1 MRVVA
6 LIIFLL
12 LNAGLFLQD
21 VEVSV
26 MHIKLSQILSDF
38 NVNRP
43 FGVEVDSKG
52 NLYILDQQSHRISVI
67 NKNLE
72 YLFSFPEVGLEAGA
86 LYYPQDFVIRG
97 DECYI
102 LHNKKITVF
111 RTDGTFLREI
121 SIKSVRTALTNIAIN
136 PAGEIFVQSF
146 ENNSIINVYSKEGE
160 LIRSFGKYLEA
171 FDELT
176 FAEQIFMNMASFC
189 FDNEDNLFV
198 AFRYYPVI
206 RKYDRNGKL
215 LFEKMVRGE
224 EIGKLDS
231 FKPELKPIPTLE
243 CKSVCGKVAF
253 TDIKIDPR
261 DNKPIVQLVCNAY
274 KLNENVELMRIY
286 HFKANGDLERP
297 IIKFTIMKN
306 GKALFCGRFEE
317 IYACQF

>member
-1 MRVVA
+1 MWA
-6 LIIFLL
+6 ITLIMLLL
-12 LNAGLFLQD
+12 LNVGLSLQD
-21 VEVSV
+21 VEVPV
-26 MHIKLSQILSDF
+26 TPIKLTQILSDF
-38 NVNRP
+38 SFDNP
-43 FGVEVDSKG
+43 IGIQVDKKG
-52 NLYILDQQSHRISVI
+52 NLYILESEKHRISVF
-67 NKNLE
+67 NQNLE
-72 YLFSFPEVGLEAGA
+72 YLFSFPEVGLEAGS
-86 LYYPQDFVIRG
+86 LHYPQDFVIRG

-102 LHNKKITVF
+102 LHNKKVTVF
-111 RTDGTFLREI
+111 RTDGTFIKEL
-121 SIKSVRTALTNIAIN
+121 SIPHRSRTIDVNSS
-136 PAGEIFVQSF
+136 GEIFVQSF

-160 LIRSFGKYLEA
+160 LIRSFGKYLEP

-176 FAEQIFMNMASFC
+176 FTEQIFMNMASFC

-198 AFRYYPVI
+198 AFRYYPII

-261 DNKPIVQLVCNAY
+261 DNKPIVQLVCDAY
-274 KLNENVELMRIY
+274 KLNENVELIRIY
-286 HFKANGDLERP
+286 HFKTNGDLERP